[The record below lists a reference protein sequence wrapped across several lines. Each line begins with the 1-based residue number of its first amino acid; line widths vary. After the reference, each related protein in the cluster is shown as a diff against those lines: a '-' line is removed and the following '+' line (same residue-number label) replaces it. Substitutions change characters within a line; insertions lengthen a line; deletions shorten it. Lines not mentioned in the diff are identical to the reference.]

1 MAEDDENLDFLGN
14 SSMFDLA
21 MRMNELDKEIEAI
34 SAVEEGS
41 HSNDGPTGSARSPKG
56 KTYNFYETP
65 DEISTDQ
72 MRVEV
77 EESDRYDDDDD
88 DADSGLEDLK
98 KEIQQVEAQ
107 QEHAAPILLQEGE
120 AVTAT
125 CVKPTLTSS
134 IGISMKT
141 SKGLTTIVGVAP
153 NGLLAKSDLRPNM
166 QLVQV
171 NGCTIKNAKHAKFL
185 IESHPGCITI
195 LARRIP

>member
-1 MAEDDENLDFLGN
+1 MAEDESENFDFLGN
-14 SSMFDLA
+14 SSMKDLA

-34 SAVEEGS
+34 SAAETGS
-41 HSNDGPTGSARSPKG
+41 HDQEGQNGIRSPKG

-72 MRVEV
+72 MLAFAEG
-77 EESDRYDDDDD
+77 DRYDDDDD
-88 DADSGLEDLK
+88 DADAGLEDLQ
-98 KEIQQVEAQ
+98 KEMQQIEAQ
-107 QEHAAPILLQEGE
+107 QEQTPLVLKEGE
-120 AVTAT
+120 AVMAT

-141 SKGLTTIVGVAP
+141 SKGLTTIVGIAP
-153 NGLLAKSDLRPNM
+153 NGLLAKSDLQPNM
-166 QLVQV
+166 QLLQV

-185 IESHPGCITI
+185 IESHPGSITI